1 MYIAIEGI
9 DTAGKSTQISN
20 IAKHY
25 PDAVI
30 TKEPGATEIGKEIR
44 EMVLSARA
52 QSKKA
57 EFLLFLADRAEHIK
71 EVIEPNISKMIISDR
86 SAVSG
91 VAYALVQNE
100 ISKEDLVSLNNFAT
114 NGIYP
119 EKVFLLKLT
128 KEELEYRLSQ
138 KELDGI
144 ELRGVE
150 YLLGIQKAIVEA
162 TKLLNLELVEI
173 DATKSIDE
181 ITKKILVNINKEFT
195 NIGVKL
201 NKNIKNFL
209 IIISIIL
216 SIAIAGIFYTY
227 SNHQQVIT
235 KNKELIKKEQ
245 VEIVFS
251 NKRAQFEQAFKK
263 MYESARTISL
273 LPSVRQIDS
282 GNRLSED
289 EDIVKNGRFSEDAF
303 ATVQQLYND
312 LVSNINVS
320 EIYAVADGLD
330 FQKGQFPFFMFD
342 SLVIGNEQESEDAG
356 VVNPD
361 FPEEAEEAEYLYY
374 PTQIEY
380 FKKNYPTFNYKDLSE
395 IPAVFSP
402 LLRTCDNTQYVSKS
416 TGDVNPNKSI
426 V

>member
-181 ITKKILVNINKEFT
+181 ITKKILVNINK
-195 NIGVKL
+195 
-201 NKNIKNFL
+201 
-209 IIISIIL
+209 
-216 SIAIAGIFYTY
+216 
-227 SNHQQVIT
+227 
-235 KNKELIKKEQ
+235 
-245 VEIVFS
+245 
-251 NKRAQFEQAFKK
+251 
-263 MYESARTISL
+263 
-273 LPSVRQIDS
+273 
-282 GNRLSED
+282 
-289 EDIVKNGRFSEDAF
+289 
-303 ATVQQLYND
+303 
-312 LVSNINVS
+312 
-320 EIYAVADGLD
+320 
-330 FQKGQFPFFMFD
+330 
-342 SLVIGNEQESEDAG
+342 
-356 VVNPD
+356 
-361 FPEEAEEAEYLYY
+361 
-374 PTQIEY
+374 
-380 FKKNYPTFNYKDLSE
+380 
-395 IPAVFSP
+395 
-402 LLRTCDNTQYVSKS
+402 
-416 TGDVNPNKSI
+416 
-426 V
+426 